1 MLGGTAP
8 VMVFNFATISTQ
20 DLLKK
25 VGIGIDDDSIFN
37 IDIPLFSIPV
47 YLDEKLTGIIVD
59 DHERSINIE
68 YETDGMN
75 NYEREI
81 SSDVKIIIK
90 SQKDNRAFQAFLALF
105 EQILKRVDPKL
116 YKIYFYY
123 DDIFLTNAGLKD
135 FSVSTVQ
142 NTDTRMVTFTL
153 TNRSEKSL
161 VAQKILKNVGESL
174 KDFLK

>member
-25 VGIGIDDDSIFN
+25 IGIGLGLDSFFN
-37 IDIPLFSIPV
+37 FDIPLFSIPV
-47 YLDEKLTGIIVD
+47 YLDEELTGIIAD
-59 DHERSINIE
+59 ETERSINVE
-68 YETDGMN
+68 YETDGLN

-81 SSDVKIIIK
+81 SSDVKITLK
-90 SQKDNRAFQAFLALF
+90 AQKDNIAFQAFLAMF
-105 EQILKRVDPKL
+105 ETVLKKLDPKL

-123 DDIFLTNAGLKD
+123 DDVFMTDAGLKD
-135 FSVSTVQ
+135 FSSSTMQ
-142 NTDTRMVTFTL
+142 NRDTKMVTFTL
-153 TNRSEKSL
+153 TNRSQKSL
-161 VAQKILKNVGESL
+161 VAQTILKNVGESL